1 MKKQS
6 AVTMTD
12 GPIWKRIITF
22 AIPVFIG
29 NVFQQLYNTVDSLI
43 VGNFIGKD
51 ALAAVSSSG
60 SLIFLM
66 VGFFNGIAMGAGV
79 TISRYFGAKRY
90 DDMQESIHTDIAFGL
105 LAGILLTIVGVV
117 FSPHILKLIG
127 VPESVMPNSVAY
139 FRTYFSGVITI
150 IMYNIAMGILQAVG
164 DSKHPLYY
172 LIISSF
178 TNVVL
183 DLLFVAVFKWGV
195 ASAALATVISQGLSA
210 VLCFIRL
217 IRHDTVY
224 RVYPKKIRLYRGKF
238 QEILSLGIP
247 SGLQNSVISIANVVV
262 QSKINMFDV
271 SAVAGCGAYS
281 KIEGFAFLPITC
293 FSMALT
299 TFVGQNLGAKQY
311 DRAKKGAGFG
321 IICSML
327 LAETI
332 GVCIYTFCPHLIA
345 LFNDDPTVI
354 AYGVRQAHIEALFY
368 CFLAF
373 SHCIAGIM
381 RGAGKARVPM
391 FTMLASWCLLRITYI
406 TIAVKVYPDISVVF
420 WAYPLTWFVSSV
432 IFLIYFV
439 KVDWVH
445 GFEQAKAAAKNA

>member
-1 MKKQS
+1 MRKES
-6 AVTMTD
+6 AIMMTE
-12 GPIWKRIITF
+12 GSIWRNIIRF
-22 AIPVFIG
+22 AIPVLVG
-29 NVFQQLYNTVDSLI
+29 NIFQQLYNTVDALI

-79 TISRYFGAKRY
+79 SISRYYGAKRY

-105 LAGILLTIVGVV
+105 TAGVLLTIIGVILT
-117 FSPHILKLIG
+117 PHILALIG

-150 IMYNIAMGILQAVG
+150 VMYNIAVGILQAVG
-164 DSKHPLYY
+164 DSRHPLYY

-210 VLCFIRL
+210 VLCFARL
-217 IRHDTVY
+217 IRYDTVY
-224 RVYPKKIRLYRGKF
+224 RVSPKKIRFYPGKF
-238 QEILSLGIP
+238 REIISLGLP

-262 QSKINMFDV
+262 QSKINLFDV

-281 KIEGFAFLPITC
+281 KIEGFAFLPVTC

-299 TFVGQNLGAKQY
+299 TFVGQNLGARQY
-311 DRAKKGAGFG
+311 ERTKKGAAFG
-321 IICSML
+321 LVCSML
-327 LAETI
+327 MAEVI
-332 GVCIYTFCPHLIA
+332 GVCIFVLSPHLIA
-345 LFNDDPTVI
+345 LFNDDPQVI
-354 AYGVRQAHIEALFY
+354 GFGVRQARTMSLFY
-368 CFLAF
+368 FLLAF
-373 SHCIAGIM
+373 SHCIAAIM
-381 RGAGKARVPM
+381 RGAGKANVPM
-391 FTMLASWCLLRITYI
+391 FTMLGSWCLLRITYI
-406 TIAVKVYPDISVVF
+406 TIAVALVPDISVVF

-445 GFEQAKAAAKNA
+445 GFDQKTGGGAK

>member
-1 MKKQS
+1 MKKQC

-12 GPIWKRIITF
+12 GPIWKRIISF
-22 AIPVFIG
+22 AIPIFFG

-79 TISRYFGAKRY
+79 SISRYYGAKQY

-105 LAGILLTIVGVV
+105 CAAIILTIIGVT
-117 FSPHILKLIG
+117 FTPHILELIG
-127 VPESVMPNSVAY
+127 VPESVMPNSIAY

-150 IMYNIAMGILQAVG
+150 IMYNIAVGILQAVG
-164 DSKHPLYY
+164 DSRHPLYY

-178 TNVVL
+178 TNMIL
-183 DLLFVAVFKWGV
+183 DLLFVAIFKWGV

-210 VLCFIRL
+210 VLCYARL

-224 RVYPKKIRLYRGKF
+224 RVSLKKIRFYPGKF
-238 QEILSLGIP
+238 QEVLSLGIP

-262 QSKINMFDV
+262 QSRINIFDV

-281 KIEGFAFLPITC
+281 KVEGFAFLPITC

-311 DRAKKGAGFG
+311 DRAKKGAAFG

-327 LAETI
+327 MAEVV
-332 GVCIYTFCPHLIA
+332 GVCIYTFSPYLIA
-345 LFNDDPTVI
+345 LFNDDPEVI
-354 AYGVRQAHIEALFY
+354 AYGVRQAHTEALFY

-381 RGAGKARVPM
+381 RGAGRAKVPM
-391 FTMLASWCLLRITYI
+391 FTMLACWCLLRIIYI
-406 TIAVKVYPDISVVF
+406 TIAVKIIPDISVIF
-420 WAYPLTWFVSSV
+420 CAYPLTWFMSSV
-432 IFLIYFV
+432 VFLIYFV

-445 GFEQAKAAAKNA
+445 GFEQNKFISHN